1 MKAVEIFQSIV
12 DNVVQQAASGVWYL
26 EPLWMLEPD
35 VQVDDTECMAQVRDM
50 LELAVKKKNAE
61 GDMVH
66 PVVDWLYKLM
76 TEEGQY
82 ALNEGEIKLMEDMME
97 YMKLKPEEQKRR
109 DGWSFTKK
117 N

>member
-26 EPLWMLEPD
+26 EPLWMLEPG
-35 VQVDDTECMAQVRDM
+35 VPVDDAECMAQVREM
-50 LELAVKKKNAE
+50 LELTVKKKNAE

-76 TEEGQY
+76 VEDGQ
-82 ALNEGEIKLMEDMME
+82 AAIDAGEIKLMEDMFQYLQMNPVE
-97 YMKLKPEEQKRR
+97 KKRKQDWNFAR
-109 DGWSFTKK
+109 K
-117 N
+117 

>member
-26 EPLWMLEPD
+26 EPLWMLEPG
-35 VQVDDTECMAQVRDM
+35 VPVDDAECMAQVREM
-50 LELAVKKKNAE
+50 LELVVKKKNAE
-61 GDMVH
+61 ADLVH

-82 ALNEGEIKLMEDMME
+82 VMNEGEIKLMEDMME